1 MQAKSLRLLGAMS
14 LCVGLVACNSDNS
27 TYRIGVSVTG
37 LLSGQSVTFLDNG
50 ADSLVVAGG
59 TSLAYFE
66 RRVGEDGAYAVTV
79 GTQPA
84 NESCVVTAGSNR
96 HVHSE
101 TVVSVTCTPTVYTIS
116 GTVTGLGTGQ
126 SITIKNNDADG
137 QLVAAGGS
145 GTDAFSFSVGV
156 PYQQPYAVTYTTTT
170 FVQCDVTNGSG
181 TATANVTNVTL
192 ACHATFAA
200 GVQGI

>member
-1 MQAKSLRLLGAMS
+1 MALCLGLAACGSDDPSYRL
-14 LCVGLVACNSDNS
+14 
-27 TYRIGVSVTG
+27 GVNVTG
-37 LLSGQSVTFLDNG
+37 LLSGQSVTFLNG
-50 ADSLVVAGG
+50 TDSLVVAGG
-59 TSLAYFE
+59 TSQAYFA
-66 RRVGEDGAYAVTV
+66 RRVGQGGAYAVTV

-84 NESCVVTAGSNR
+84 NESCALTGGSGSN
-96 HVHSE
+96 VHSE
-101 TVVSVTCTPTVYTIS
+101 TLISVTCTPTVYTIS

-126 SITIKNNDADG
+126 SITVKNNDGDG
-137 QLVAAGGS
+137 QLVTGGGS

-156 PYQQPYAVTYTTTT
+156 PFQQTYAVTYTTTT